1 MGTRFSDGISVQK
14 VGQIVTNW
22 RLPFRWNYRIHA
34 NSPFAANDLQ
44 IHVAGCRVLIRPK
57 KMNGFAN
64 DGGKRPSA
72 APAQIQEAGFF
83 CALVSFSGETTE
95 KNDCFSI
102 SL

>member
-1 MGTRFSDGISVQK
+1 
-14 VGQIVTNW
+14 
-22 RLPFRWNYRIHA
+22 
-34 NSPFAANDLQ
+34 
-44 IHVAGCRVLIRPK
+44 
-57 KMNGFAN
+57 MNGFAN